1 MDLEFFLNNYGQN
14 NANDLGNKIG
24 LYVVQQSHLD
34 PRFKNLYRCGAAG
47 TKEVDR
53 AYGGGASSTFRSRL
67 AMYLSNWISGGV
79 ILAALT
85 VDKSIFQGF
94 SQKILNKVADDD
106 KRENYAIPGQTKLQF
121 RERQYHAALEER
133 GVKRA
138 RSGRAEWFQGSL
150 RQIKMAM
157 KSIGTGEFYE
167 FDKNTPPHLAK
178 PEKLSKQQD
187 ELEVTKVTH
196 RTSPRLDEPFRAP
209 NEPFRAPNEMR
220 VTMASKDVEDVR
232 NQTQRGREITRGLQ
246 QLFERR
252 KSPRLNPFGHRM
264 NPEIQVVRRSSRL
277 AAN

>member
-34 PRFKNLYRCGAAG
+34 PKFKNLYRCGAAG

-106 KRENYAIPGQTKLQF
+106 NRELYAIPGQTKLQF

-157 KSIGTGEFYE
+157 KSIGTGDFYE

-178 PEKLSKQQD
+178 PEKLSKQA

-196 RTSPRLDEPFRAP
+196 RTSPRLDEL
-209 NEPFRAPNEMR
+209 R
-220 VTMASKDVEDVR
+220 VTMSKRDVEDVR

-246 QLFERR
+246 QLFETRR
-252 KSPRLNPFGHRM
+252 KSPRLNDV
-264 NPEIQVVRRSSRL
+264 QVVRRSPRL
-277 AAN
+277 AANKFLL

>member
-1 MDLEFFLNNYGQN
+1 MDIEFFLNNYGQN

-34 PRFKNLYRCGAAG
+34 PKFKNLYRCGAAG

-106 KRENYAIPGQTKLQF
+106 NRELYAIPGQTKLQF

-133 GVKRA
+133 GVTRA

-157 KSIGTGEFYE
+157 KSIGTGDFYE

-178 PEKLSKQQD
+178 PEKLSKQA

-196 RTSPRLDEPFRAP
+196 RTSPRLDEL
-209 NEPFRAPNEMR
+209 R
-220 VTMASKDVEDVR
+220 VTMSKRDVEDVR

-246 QLFERR
+246 QLFGRR
-252 KSPRLNPFGHRM
+252 RSPRL
-264 NPEIQVVRRSSRL
+264 NPEIQVVRRSPRL
-277 AAN
+277 TAN

>member
-34 PRFKNLYRCGAAG
+34 PKFKNLYRCGAAG
-47 TKEVDR
+47 TKETDR

-106 KRENYAIPGQTKLQF
+106 NRELYAIPGQTKLQF

-133 GVKRA
+133 GVTRA

-157 KSIGTGEFYE
+157 KSIGTGDFYE

-178 PEKLSKQQD
+178 PEKLSKQA

-196 RTSPRLDEPFRAP
+196 RTSPRLDE
-209 NEPFRAPNEMR
+209 MR
-220 VTMASKDVEDVR
+220 VTMAPKDVEDVR

-246 QLFERR
+246 QLFGRR
-252 KSPRLNPFGHRM
+252 KSPRL
-264 NPEIQVVRRSSRL
+264 NPEIQVVRRSPRL
-277 AAN
+277 TAN

>member
-34 PRFKNLYRCGAAG
+34 PKFKNLYRCGAAG

-106 KRENYAIPGQTKLQF
+106 TRELYAIPGQTKLQF

-133 GVKRA
+133 GVTRA

-157 KSIGTGEFYE
+157 KSIGTGDFYE

-178 PEKLSKQQD
+178 PEKLRKQA

-196 RTSPRLDEPFRAP
+196 RTSPRLDE
-209 NEPFRAPNEMR
+209 MR
-220 VTMASKDVEDVR
+220 VTMSKRDVEDVR
-232 NQTQRGREITRGLQ
+232 NQTQRGREITRGLKQ
-246 QLFERR
+246 IFETRR
-252 KSPRLNPFGHRM
+252 KSPRLNP
-264 NPEIQVVRRSSRL
+264 ELVRRSPRL
-277 AAN
+277 TAN